1 MNVRMFGLLL
11 VFLLIV
17 SVFSLSLVFA
27 VEDSWVEK
35 AQMPTARFSF
45 GLAVL
50 DGRIYAIGG
59 AVDTEFGEVTG
70 VNEVYEPVADVWV
83 EKEAMPTPRYGCA
96 VVAYDGRIYVFGGA
110 SNNTYLNATEVYD
123 PTTDSWETRTSMPT
137 ARGLLQANV
146 VDDKI
151 YLIGGYGNQ
160 TINEVYEPATDS
172 WTTKSSIP
180 TGVASY
186 CSAVVD
192 NKIIVIS
199 GTATNLTQ
207 IYDPQA
213 DTWSSGA
220 YIPVKV
226 YGAAVAVVKDT
237 EGTKAVYVIGG
248 ETDVFSPQNITQIYF
263 PKNNS
268 WSTGASLPNVNSRLS
283 ATTVDNSIYT
293 IGGTRATIHKGLA
306 ENLQYTPSNTIPEF
320 PTPIILPI
328 VLITA
333 VMAIFLRQKLH
344 RNINS
349 TIILG
354 S

>member
-11 VFLLIV
+11 VFSLIV
-17 SVFSLSLVFA
+17 SVFSLSVVFA

-45 GLAVL
+45 GVAVL
-50 DGRIYAIGG
+50 DSRIYAIGG
-59 AVDTEFGEVTG
+59 AVDTESDEVTG
-70 VNEVYEPVADVWV
+70 ANEVYDPAADGWV
-83 EKEAMPTPRYGCA
+83 EKEEMPTSRYGCG
-96 VVAYDGRIYVFGGA
+96 VVAYDGRIYVLGGA
-110 SNNTYLNATEVYD
+110 ANETYLDVTEVYD
-123 PTTDSWETRTSMPT
+123 PTTDSWETRTAMPT

-160 TINEVYEPATDS
+160 TVNEVYEPATDS

-180 TGVASY
+180 TGAVSY

-192 NKIIVIS
+192 NKIIVIG

-207 IYDPQA
+207 IYDPQT
-213 DTWSSGA
+213 DMWGSGA
-220 YIPVKV
+220 SIPIKV
-226 YGAAVAVVKDT
+226 SGAAAAVVTDT

-268 WSTGASLPNVNSRLS
+268 WSTAASLPNVNSRLS
-283 ATTVDNSIYT
+283 ATTVDNSIYA
-293 IGGTRATIHKGLA
+293 IGGTRAIIHHGLA
-306 ENLQYTPSNTIPEF
+306 ENLQYAPSNTIPEF
-320 PTPIILPI
+320 PTWISMTVMLAGLTI
-328 VLITA
+328 VLIVYRRRLKSA
-333 VMAIFLRQKLH
+333 K
-344 RNINS
+344 
-349 TIILG
+349 
-354 S
+354 